1 MSEVEKE
8 SLWER
13 CAGSSPR
20 DRANQRRIVWTTL
33 AWAVA
38 FVGVSWA
45 IKHDVLAKGPL
56 LWALAVVP
64 AVLGFAVVFAYSRF
78 LREADELQRLIQLN
92 ALALGF
98 GGGLFAFYAYRVFER
113 LGAPQVG
120 LEDATLIMIAL
131 YVLGIILGGRRY
143 R

>member
-1 MSEVEKE
+1 MTENE
-8 SLWER
+8 SLSFWDR

-20 DRANQRRIVWTTL
+20 DRANQRRILWTTF

-38 FVGVSWA
+38 FVGVSQA
-45 IKHDVLAKGPL
+45 IKKELLAEGPL

-64 AVLGFAVVFAYSRF
+64 AVLGVVVIVAYSRF

-113 LGAPQVG
+113 LGAPQAH
-120 LEDATLIMIAL
+120 LEDATLVMIAL
-131 YVLGIILGGRRY
+131 YVLGIILGTRRY